1 MSILKNYISKKEL
14 INRLNIQMDN
24 NKMINNQN
32 IFLAKETIKYQNEIK
47 NYKLEI
53 ARLIVMVEDLT
64 GFREQ
69 DKECIRALK
78 KERQSLKTKLT
89 KLEKRNQS
97 GPQMIIKE
105 RELTEEEIDT
115 IKQKGSTTMLLKD
128 ESKVEVLKSNKRGK
142 KDGK

>member
-69 DKECIRALK
+69 DKECIKALK

-89 KLEKRNQS
+89 KLEKQIDMPKVIYS
-97 GPQMIIKE
+97 GKMTNSEIEQIKDYKSP
-105 RELTEEEIDT
+105 I
-115 IKQKGSTTMLLKD
+115 MLLKD

>member
-1 MSILKNYISKKEL
+1 MKLFKNYVSKQEL
-14 INRLNIQMDN
+14 RNRLDIQMDN

-47 NYKLEI
+47 DYRLEI
-53 ARLIVMVEDLT
+53 ARLIVLTEDLT

-69 DKECIRALK
+69 DQECIKALK

-89 KLEKRNQS
+89 KLEKKNETKVLELDKDRYFDEVNITS
-97 GPQMIIKE
+97 TDISVDGIATFKE
-105 RELTEEEIDT
+105 KPT
-115 IKQKGSTTMLLKD
+115 
-128 ESKVEVLKSNKRGK
+128 VVKRGK